1 MNPAH
6 PDPGEMLQ
14 RVRQQLILAQ
24 VRIMELEDTRDE
36 TGARLGENE
45 RLLQAA
51 VTLADQKLDEAAHAD
66 KIRAD
71 LQAQFVQLQQIQQAA
86 HAALAAAQVRLAQ
99 AEQAIAVEKQ
109 ISADL
114 AAQLRQV
121 RETESKLTTQLH
133 EITAASDARQ
143 QRIGQLDV
151 EIRAMKSSRSWRW
164 TAWLRSLERT
174 FRGSR
179 S

>member
-6 PDPGEMLQ
+6 PVSGEMLQ

-51 VTLADQKLDEAAHAD
+51 VTLADQKMDEAAHAD
-66 KIRAD
+66 KVRAD
-71 LQAQFVQLQQIQQAA
+71 LQARFIQLQQIQQEAQ
-86 HAALAAAQVRLAQ
+86 AALGAAQVRLAE
-99 AEQAIAVEKQ
+99 AERALAAGKQ
-109 ISADL
+109 GAADL

-133 EITAASDARQ
+133 EITATSAARQ
-143 QRIGQLDV
+143 QRIGQLDA
-151 EIRAMKSSRSWRW
+151 EIRAMKSSRCWRW

-174 FRGSR
+174 FRGPR